1 MLTSLKRIL
10 KFSWV
15 GFLRNKTLVLEVIF
29 VMTISISLITCFF
42 MFQGISEFLINY
54 LQDKADISVY
64 FNQNTSEQEIVKV
77 EEALYQFSNEIESVE
92 YISQAKALQI
102 FTETHKNDPD
112 SLEALEQVGDN
123 PFLPSLVIKAHDPIY
138 YIQISNFLSQDSFK
152 DVINKIPYYD
162 NKKVIDRLSGITDTI
177 KTITIVLGLILGLLA
192 VLITFNTIKLT
203 IFASKDEISTMR
215 LVGASNWFIKG
226 PFVIQGILYGV
237 ISILIV
243 DILFFIFFIF
253 FSPKLQIFFSG
264 FNLFDYF
271 QAKCASLFLIQVIFI
286 GIVSIIST
294 LLALDKHLKVR

>member
-1 MLTSLKRIL
+1 MLTSLKRVL
-10 KFSWV
+10 KFSWI
-15 GFLRNKTLVLEVIF
+15 GFLRNKALVLEVIF
-29 VMTISISLITCFF
+29 VMAISISLITCLFLS
-42 MFQGISEFLINY
+42 QGISEFLINY

-64 FNQNTSEQEIVKV
+64 FEQNTSEQEIIKV

-92 YISQAKALQI
+92 YISQEKALQI

-138 YIQISNFLSQDSFK
+138 YTEISNFLSQDSFK
-152 DVINKIPYYD
+152 NVINKIPYYD
-162 NKKVIDRLSGITDTI
+162 NKRVIDRLSAITDTI

-237 ISILIV
+237 ISVLVV
-243 DILFFIFFIF
+243 DVLFFIFLMF

-264 FNLFDYF
+264 FNLLNYF
-271 QAKCASLFLIQVIFI
+271 QTQYGSLFLVQITFV
-286 GIVSIIST
+286 GIVSIVST
-294 LLALDKHLKVR
+294 LLALNKHLKV

>member
-15 GFLRNKTLVLEVIF
+15 GFLRNKALVVEVIF
-29 VMTISISLITCFF
+29 VITISISLITCLFLS
-42 MFQGISEFLINY
+42 QGLSEFLINY

-92 YISQAKALQI
+92 YISQEKALQI

-138 YIQISNFLSQDSFK
+138 YVQISNYLNQDSFK

-162 NKKVIDRLSGITDTI
+162 NKMVVDRLSAITDTI

-243 DILFFIFFIF
+243 DILFFILLIF

-264 FNLFDYF
+264 FNLFHYF
-271 QAKCASLFLIQVIFI
+271 QAEYGSLFLIQITFV
-286 GIVSIIST
+286 GIVSIVST
-294 LLALDKHLKVR
+294 LLVLNKHLKV

>member
-1 MLTSLKRIL
+1 MLTSLKRVL
-10 KFSWV
+10 KFSWI
-15 GFLRNKTLVLEVIF
+15 GFLRNKALVFEVIF
-29 VMTISISLITCFF
+29 VITISISLITCLFLS
-42 MFQGISEFLINY
+42 QGISEFLINY

-64 FNQNTSEQEIVKV
+64 FEQNTSEQEIIKV

-92 YISQAKALQI
+92 YISQEKALQI

-112 SLEALEQVGDN
+112 SLEALEQVGNN

-138 YIQISNFLSQDSFK
+138 YTEISNFLSQDSFK

-162 NKKVIDRLSGITDTI
+162 NKRVIDRLSAITDTI
-177 KTITIVLGLILGLLA
+177 KTITIVLGLMLGLLA

-226 PFVIQGILYGV
+226 PFIIQGILYGV

-243 DILFFIFFIF
+243 DILLFIFLIF
-253 FSPKLQIFFSG
+253 FSPKLQVFFSG
-264 FNLFDYF
+264 FNLFNYF
-271 QAKCASLFLIQVIFI
+271 QAECASLFLIQIIFV
-286 GIVSIIST
+286 GIVSVVST
-294 LLALDKHLKVR
+294 LLALNKHLKV

>member
-1 MLTSLKRIL
+1 MLTSLKRVL
-10 KFSWV
+10 KFSWI
-15 GFLRNKTLVLEVIF
+15 GFLRNKALVLEVIF
-29 VMTISISLITCFF
+29 VITISISLITCLFLS
-42 MFQGISEFLINY
+42 QGISEFLINY

-64 FNQNTSEQEIVKV
+64 FEQNTSEQEIIKV

-92 YISQAKALQI
+92 YISQEKALQI

-112 SLEALEQVGDN
+112 SLEALEQVGNN

-138 YIQISNFLSQDSFK
+138 YTEISNFLSQDSFK

-162 NKKVIDRLSGITDTI
+162 NKRVIDRLSAITDTI
-177 KTITIVLGLILGLLA
+177 KTITIVLGLMLGLLA

-226 PFVIQGILYGV
+226 PFIIQGILYGV

-243 DILFFIFFIF
+243 DILLFIFLIF
-253 FSPKLQIFFSG
+253 FSPKLQVFFSG
-264 FNLFDYF
+264 FNLFNYF
-271 QAKCASLFLIQVIFI
+271 QAECASLFLIQIIFV
-286 GIVSIIST
+286 GIVSVVST
-294 LLALDKHLKVR
+294 LLALNKHLKV

>member
-10 KFSWV
+10 KFSWI
-15 GFLRNKTLVLEVIF
+15 GFLRNKALVIEVIF
-29 VMTISISLITCFF
+29 VMTISVSLITCLF
-42 MFQGISEFLINY
+42 MFQGVSEFLINY

-64 FNQNTSEQEIVKV
+64 FKQNTSEQEIIKV

-92 YISQAKALQI
+92 YISQEKALQI

-123 PFLPSLVIKAHDPIY
+123 PFLPSLVIKAHNPIY
-138 YIQISNFLSQDSFK
+138 YIQISNYLSQDSFK
-152 DVINKIPYYD
+152 DVIEKIPYY
-162 NKKVIDRLSGITDTI
+162 NSRRVIDRLSAITDTI

-215 LVGASNWFIKG
+215 LVGASSWFIKG

-237 ISILIV
+237 ISILVV
-243 DILFFIFFIF
+243 DILFFIFLIF

-264 FNLFDYF
+264 FNLFNYF
-271 QAKCASLFLIQVIFI
+271 QAEYGSLFLIQITFV
-286 GIVSIIST
+286 GIVSTVST
-294 LLALDKHLKVR
+294 LLALNKHLKV

>member
-10 KFSWV
+10 KFSWI
-15 GFLRNKTLVLEVIF
+15 GFLRNKALVIEVIF
-29 VMTISISLITCFF
+29 VMTISVSLITCLF
-42 MFQGISEFLINY
+42 MFQGVSEFLINY

-64 FNQNTSEQEIVKV
+64 FKQNTSEQEIIKV

-92 YISQAKALQI
+92 YISQEKALQI

-123 PFLPSLVIKAHDPIY
+123 PFLPSLVIKAHNPIY
-138 YIQISNFLSQDSFK
+138 YIQISNYLSQDSFK
-152 DVINKIPYYD
+152 DVIEKIPYYD
-162 NKKVIDRLSGITDTI
+162 SRRVIDRLSAITDTI

-215 LVGASNWFIKG
+215 LVGASSWFIKG

-237 ISILIV
+237 ISILVV
-243 DILFFIFFIF
+243 DILFFIFLIF

-264 FNLFDYF
+264 FNLFNYF
-271 QAKCASLFLIQVIFI
+271 QAEYGSLFLIQITFV
-286 GIVSIIST
+286 GIVSTVST
-294 LLALDKHLKVR
+294 LLALNKHLKV

>member
-1 MLTSLKRIL
+1 MLTSLKRVL
-10 KFSWV
+10 KFSWI
-15 GFLRNKTLVLEVIF
+15 GFLRNKALVLEVIF
-29 VMTISISLITCFF
+29 VMTISVSLITCLFL
-42 MFQGISEFLINY
+42 FQGISEFLINY

-92 YISQAKALQI
+92 YISQEKALQI
-102 FTETHKNDPD
+102 FTETHKNDPK

-123 PFLPSLVIKAHDPIY
+123 PFLPSLVIKARDPIY

-162 NKKVIDRLSGITDTI
+162 NKKVIDRLSAITDTI
-177 KTITIVLGLILGLLA
+177 KTITIGLTLILGLLA
-192 VLITFNTIKLT
+192 ILITFNTIKLG

-226 PFVIQGILYGV
+226 PFVIQAILYGV
-237 ISILIV
+237 ISILVI
-243 DILFFIFFIF
+243 DISFFIFLIF

-264 FNLFDYF
+264 FDLFDYF
-271 QAKCASLFLIQVIFI
+271 QAEYASLFLIQIIFV
-286 GIVSIIST
+286 GVVSVVST
-294 LLALDKHLKVR
+294 LLALNKHLKV

>member
-10 KFSWV
+10 KFSWI
-15 GFLRNKTLVLEVIF
+15 GFLRNKALVFEVIF
-29 VMTISISLITCFF
+29 VMAISVSLITCLF

-64 FNQNTSEQEIVKV
+64 FNQNTSEQEIIKV

-92 YISQAKALQI
+92 YISREKALQI
-102 FTETHKNDPD
+102 FTETHKDDPD

-123 PFLPSLVIKAHDPIY
+123 PFLPSLIIKARDPIY

-162 NKKVIDRLSGITDTI
+162 SKKVIDRLSAITDTI
-177 KTITIVLGLILGLLA
+177 KTITIGLTLILGLLA
-192 VLITFNTIKLT
+192 ILITFNTIKLS

-215 LVGASNWFIKG
+215 LVGATNWFIKG

-237 ISILIV
+237 ISILVV
-243 DILFFIFFIF
+243 DILFFILLIF
-253 FSPKLQIFFSG
+253 FSPKLQVFFSG
-264 FNLFDYF
+264 FSLFDYF
-271 QAKCASLFLIQVIFI
+271 QTQYASLFLIQIIFI

-294 LLALDKHLKVR
+294 LLALNKHLKV

>member
-10 KFSWV
+10 KFSWL
-15 GFLRNKTLVLEVIF
+15 GFLRNKALVLEVIF
-29 VMTISISLITCFF
+29 VMTISVSLITCLF
-42 MFQGISEFLINY
+42 MFQGISEFLISY

-92 YISQAKALQI
+92 YISQEKALQI

-123 PFLPSLVIKAHDPIY
+123 PFLPSLVIKAHNPIY

-162 NKKVIDRLSGITDTI
+162 NKKVIDRLSAITDTI
-177 KTITIVLGLILGLLA
+177 KTITIGLALFLGLLA
-192 VLITFNTIKLT
+192 ILITFNTIKLG
-203 IFASKDEISTMR
+203 IFAAKDEISTMR
-215 LVGASNWFIKG
+215 LVGATNWFIKG
-226 PFVIQGILYGV
+226 PFVIQGILYGL
-237 ISILIV
+237 ISILVV
-243 DILFFIFFIF
+243 DILFFVFLIF
-253 FSPKLQIFFSG
+253 FSPKLQVFFSG
-264 FNLFDYF
+264 FNLFNYF
-271 QAKCASLFLIQVIFI
+271 QTEYTSLFLIQIIFI

-294 LLALDKHLKVR
+294 LLALNKHLKV